1 MLNKKRTPMLF
12 KIKEELQCLLGYHK
26 HCIRHYETQGVI
38 QYVYCQVSGKLIKKL
53 HQEDS
58 PLKIRFT
65 KS

>member
-1 MLNKKRTPMLF
+1 MFDRKRTPTLK

-26 HCIRHYETQGVI
+26 HCTRHYSTKGSTQYI
-38 QYVYCQVSGKLIKKL
+38 YCQTSGKLIKKL